1 MDGRWR
7 QTGRP
12 TKVISD
18 DAVPL
23 MLSAQQVKILFILL
37 LQELLC
43 KYTILKV
50 SEKVGANLEQP
61 EAEVQ

>member
-1 MDGRWR
+1 MDGWLRR
-7 QTGRP
+7 TDRP
-12 TKVISD
+12 TKVISY

-23 MLSAQQVKILFILL
+23 TLSAQHVKILCVLL

-50 SEKVGANLEQP
+50 SEKVRANLEQP
-61 EAEVQ
+61 ETEVQ

>member
-1 MDGRWR
+1 
-7 QTGRP
+7 
-12 TKVISD
+12 
-18 DAVPL
+18 
-23 MLSAQQVKILFILL
+23 MLSAQQVKLLFILL